1 MTDELLSIKDLEVWY
16 ETGKPIIRN
25 LNLTINKN
33 QVVGLIGR
41 NGAGKTTLIKMIA
54 SILGTYHLKS
64 FLWLREKADVQSKK
78 FKLNR
83 SIVFDEDHSFEYFTF
98 REYFDYVFD
107 SYQKP
112 VPDVT
117 ELVRGFG
124 FTNHQDTLIK
134 DLSTGNRKKAFL
146 ITGFA
151 LRLPLLVLDE
161 PVNGLDFD
169 STEFLYQLIKDYQ
182 KYGSILFSSHVMES
196 ITMTANQVLV
206 LENGKISQTF
216 EGAEV
221 NSDLIRE
228 ALQIDENY

>member
-1 MTDELLSIKDLEVWY
+1 MKDELLSIKDLGVWY

-25 LNLTINKN
+25 LDLTIYRN

-54 SILGTYHLKS
+54 SILGTYHLES
-64 FLWLREKADVQSKK
+64 FLWFRKKSDVQSNN

-83 SIVFDEDHSFEYFTF
+83 SIIFDEDHSFEYFTF
-98 REYFDYVFD
+98 REYLEYVFD
-107 SYQKP
+107 SYQKA
-112 VPDVT
+112 VPDIT

-151 LRLPLLVLDE
+151 LRLPLLILDE

-169 STEFLYQLIKDYQ
+169 STEFLYQLIKNY
-182 KYGSILFSSHVMES
+182 KEYGSVLFSSHVMES
-196 ITMTANQVLV
+196 ITMTANQVLI

-216 EGAEV
+216 EGADV
-221 NSDLIRE
+221 DGDLIRK
-228 ALQIDENY
+228 ALQNHENY